1 MSMRIAPTSSPS
13 SPPHGPGPTRRSAR
27 IALWARGFRRVS
39 GYLAAAILGGLAA
52 IAAVPFASANRSSAD
67 GSEPSPFA
75 NLGIFARALAHV
87 EVSYVEPVDSERLV
101 QGAIRGMLG
110 SLDPHTTYLDPE
122 EFAMLRNDAE
132 GRFAGIGVEVG
143 VRDGWLIVLGVLP
156 ESPAERAGLLPGDR
170 FLVIEGRDARDMRL
184 PDAIRLM
191 RGEVGTLVHVTLRR
205 EGEAADVR
213 VELRRGYVEVD
224 AVTSLLLP
232 DGVLYVRLYTFS
244 DNTTPA
250 LREAI
255 DTALRARPEGLRG
268 VVLDLRNN
276 GGGLLH
282 QAVLVSDEFLDRGV
296 IVTTRGRGGVLLQ
309 ESTAHTAGTRPR
321 WPMVVLVNGLTASAS
336 EIVAGALRDHQRALI
351 VGTRTFGKGSVQNVV
366 ELPDG
371 SAMKLTVARY
381 YTPSGR
387 SIQAE
392 GIAPDIEVAQ
402 VPSSVLRLVGGS
414 SFSERSLEGHLD
426 GQDATGEPE
435 AASPARDAERA
446 GGQGGRAPS
455 FEHDVQART
464 ALDTLRALIRAEQA
478 AAAPR

>member
-1 MSMRIAPTSSPS
+1 MRIAPTSPPS
-13 SPPHGPGPTRRSAR
+13 SPPHGPGPTPSSAI
-27 IALWARGFRRVS
+27 IALWVRGARRLA
-39 GYLAAAILGGLAA
+39 GYLMAAILGAA
-52 IAAVPFASANRSSAD
+52 VAVATVPFARAD
-67 GSEPSPFA
+67 RPAGDPEQASPFA

-87 EVSYVEPVDSERLV
+87 EVSYVEPVDTERLV
-101 QGAIRGMLG
+101 HGAIRGMLG

-132 GRFAGIGVEVG
+132 GHFAGIGVEVG

-170 FLVIEGRDARDMRL
+170 FLVIEDRDARDIRL
-184 PDAIRLM
+184 QDAIRLM
-191 RGEVGTLVHVTLRR
+191 RGEVGTLVRVTLRR
-205 EGEAADVR
+205 EGEPADVR

-244 DNTTPA
+244 DNTTPDLRAAIDAA
-250 LREAI
+250 LRE
-255 DTALRARPEGLRG
+255 RPEGLTG

-282 QAVLVSDEFLDRGV
+282 QAVLVSDEFLDTGV
-296 IVTTRGRGGVLLQ
+296 IVTTRGRGGALLQ
-309 ESTAHTAGTRPR
+309 ESTARSAGTRPR

-351 VGTRTFGKGSVQNVV
+351 VGTRTFGKGSVQNVI

-426 GQDATGEPE
+426 GQDP
-435 AASPARDAERA
+435 SDPADALPPGRETERD
-446 GGQGGRAPS
+446 GTVGSRAPS
-455 FEHDVQART
+455 FENDVQART
-464 ALDTLRALIRAEQA
+464 AIDTLRALIRTEA
-478 AAAPR
+478 AAAAR

>member
-1 MSMRIAPTSSPS
+1 
-13 SPPHGPGPTRRSAR
+13 
-27 IALWARGFRRVS
+27 
-39 GYLAAAILGGLAA
+39 
-52 IAAVPFASANRSSAD
+52 
-67 GSEPSPFA
+67 
-75 NLGIFARALAHV
+75 
-87 EVSYVEPVDSERLV
+87 
-101 QGAIRGMLG
+101 
-110 SLDPHTTYLDPE
+110 
-122 EFAMLRNDAE
+122 
-132 GRFAGIGVEVG
+132 
-143 VRDGWLIVLGVLP
+143 
-156 ESPAERAGLLPGDR
+156 
-170 FLVIEGRDARDMRL
+170 
-184 PDAIRLM
+184 
-191 RGEVGTLVHVTLRR
+191 
-205 EGEAADVR
+205 EAADVR

-255 DTALRARPEGLRG
+255 DTALAARPEGLRG

-282 QAVLVSDEFLDRGV
+282 QAVLVSDEFLDSGV

-426 GQDATGEPE
+426 GQDATVEPE
-435 AASPARDAERA
+435 GASPARGAERE
-446 GGQGGRAPS
+446 GGQGERAPS

-464 ALDTLRALIRAEQA
+464 ALDTLRALIRAEA

>member
-1 MSMRIAPTSSPS
+1 MRNAPTSPPS
-13 SPPHGPGPTRRSAR
+13 SPPAGRGPTPHSAK
-27 IALWARGFRRVS
+27 IVLWLRGLRRVG
-39 GYLAAAILGGLAA
+39 GYALAAILGGVMAV
-52 IAAVPFASANRSSAD
+52 AAVPFARANRSD
-67 GSEPSPFA
+67 GTDGAGSPFA

-87 EVSYVEPVDSERLV
+87 EVSYVEPVDTERLV
-101 QGAIRGMLG
+101 HGAIRGMLG
-110 SLDPHTTYLDPE
+110 SLDPHTTYLDPD

-132 GRFAGIGVEVG
+132 GHFAGIGVEVG

-170 FLVIEGRDARDMRL
+170 FLVIEDRDARDMRL
-184 PDAIRLM
+184 QDAIRLM
-191 RGEVGTLVHVTLRR
+191 RGEVGTVVRVTLRR
-205 EGEAADVR
+205 EGEPADLR
-213 VELRRGYVEVD
+213 MELRRGYVSVD
-224 AVTSLLLP
+224 AVSSLLLP

-244 DNTTPA
+244 DNTTPS

-255 DTALRARPEGLRG
+255 DAALRQRPEGLTG

-282 QAVLVSDEFLDRGV
+282 QAVLVSDEFLETGV
-296 IVTTRGRGGVLLQ
+296 IVTTRGRGGALLQ
-309 ESTAHTAGTRPR
+309 ESTARTAGTRPN

-336 EIVAGALRDHQRALI
+336 EIVAGALRDHERALI
-351 VGTRTFGKGSVQNVV
+351 VGTRTFGKGSVQNVI

-392 GIAPDIEVAQ
+392 GIMPDIEVAQ

-426 GQDATGEPE
+426 GQDPTAPDPATEPGRE
-435 AASPARDAERA
+435 TERE
-446 GGQGGRAPS
+446 GGTLGTRVPS

-464 ALDTLRALIRAEQA
+464 AVDTLRALIRTRA
-478 AAAPR
+478 AAEPR

>member
-1 MSMRIAPTSSPS
+1 MRIAPTSPPS
-13 SPPHGPGPTRRSAR
+13 SPPHGPGPTPNRAR
-27 IALWARGFRRVS
+27 IALWARAARRLG
-39 GYLAAAILGGLAA
+39 GYLVAATLGAA
-52 IAAVPFASANRSSAD
+52 MAVAAVPFARANGPTGDPEQA
-67 GSEPSPFA
+67 SPFA

-87 EVSYVEPVDSERLV
+87 EVSYVEPVDTERLV
-101 QGAIRGMLG
+101 HGAIRGMLA
-110 SLDPHTTYLDPE
+110 SLDPHTTYLDPD
-122 EFAMLRNDAE
+122 EFAMLRSDAE

-170 FLVIEGRDARDMRL
+170 FLVIEDRDARDMRL
-184 PDAIRLM
+184 SDAIRLM
-191 RGEVGTLVHVTLRR
+191 RGEVGTPVRVTLRR

-232 DGVLYVRLYTFS
+232 DGVLYVRLYTFA
-244 DNTTPA
+244 DNTTPDLRAAIDAA
-250 LREAI
+250 LRE
-255 DTALRARPEGLRG
+255 RPEGLTG
-268 VVLDLRNN
+268 LVLDLRNN

-282 QAVLVSDEFLDRGV
+282 QAVLVSDEFLDAGV
-296 IVTTRGRGGVLLQ
+296 IVTTRGRGGALLQ
-309 ESTAHTAGTRPR
+309 ESTAHSAGTRPR

-351 VGTRTFGKGSVQNVV
+351 VGTRTFGKGSVQHVI

-402 VPSSVLRLVGGS
+402 VPSSVLRLVGAS

-426 GQDATGEPE
+426 GQGPATPAE
-435 AASPARDAERA
+435 AAEPDRESERE
-446 GGQGGRAPS
+446 GSREGSRAPS

-464 ALDTLRALIRAEQA
+464 AIDTLRALIRTEA
-478 AAAPR
+478 AATAPR